1 MILGLSCHKPDS
13 ALYPTTEFA
22 IATGSVPRQADKRE
36 ISMGNCHPIKRI
48 LLYMVVGGLVLAAL
62 AGIYVLLFGTFGRTE
77 QKILLTTLAISY
89 FSVTSLACAAEYEK
103 RRHGLLSILGLALGI
118 AGFVV
123 FLPSVWAEWLDSD
136 AISKTTIILAV
147 FSFSFAQAC
156 LLSLVKLERRVVWVY
171 YAAVVAILALA
182 AIISAMI
189 VCDEGGWMVRFAG
202 AVGILDGC
210 LSLCIPVLHRL
221 GGTLAVPT
229 TAATYQQIELVCP
242 RCGQRD
248 RYPIG
253 LIRCRRCSLAIT
265 IRIEADSHE
274 PIPVK

>member
-1 MILGLSCHKPDS
+1 
-13 ALYPTTEFA
+13 
-22 IATGSVPRQADKRE
+22 
-36 ISMGNCHPIKRI
+36 MGNRHSIKRI

-62 AGIYVLLFGTFGRTE
+62 AGIYVLLFGTFGKTE
-77 QKILLTTLAISY
+77 EKILLTTLGSSY
-89 FSVTSLACAAEYEK
+89 FSVTSLACAAAYEK
-103 RRHGLLSILGLALGI
+103 RRHGLLSIPGLALSI
-118 AGFVV
+118 AGFAL
-123 FLPSVWAEWLDSD
+123 FLPSIWAEWLDSD
-136 AISKTTIILAV
+136 AISKITIILAV

-189 VCDEGGWMVRFAG
+189 VYDQGGWMLRFAG

-229 TAATYQQIELVCP
+229 TVETYQRIELVCP
-242 RCGQRD
+242 RCGQRGS
-248 RYPIG
+248 YPIG
-253 LIRCRRCSLAIT
+253 SISCRRCSLAIE
-265 IRIEADSHE
+265 IRIEVDSHG